1 MCTNCKSRVIFNKF
15 VDFYL
20 LIISS
25 SETDC
30 DFMIPSQDSS
40 ITFETLHTLTF
51 SLSFFFF
58 FFKIFQSFKII
69 QHMNALLNIACVLIE
84 NVQSAF
90 ENTTTFS
97 EKSV

>member
-15 VDFYL
+15 VDFCL

-30 DFMIPSQDSS
+30 DFMIPSQHSS
-40 ITFETLHTLTF
+40 ITFETLHVLIF
-51 SLSFFFF
+51 SFFFS
-58 FFKIFQSFKII
+58 KIFQSFKII
-69 QHMNALLNIACVLIE
+69 QHMNALLNIACVLME

-97 EKSV
+97 EKVV